1 MRRIFV
7 AAPDGQAGG
16 GMGRVKDYML
26 QTPPDAA
33 KQYEFAPLV
42 TRDGRGVG
50 FSVLLL
56 LRAMLHLISA
66 ALHKK
71 GALLHV
77 NMGDRGSVMRK
88 GLLLL
93 LAHRLGMK
101 TVLHLHAAELEQY
114 YATSSP
120 LRRRLIRRPF
130 QAADC
135 IIVLGDRYR
144 RWLETEIGI
153 SADRIRIL
161 NNGVAAPNV
170 DRVSVAPGAPQTI
183 LFLGNL
189 IERKGVSDLLHALKA
204 MSLETPPWRAVLAG
218 GGDIEGY
225 RAMAQDLG
233 IADRVHFAGWVDRPG
248 AIDLITRAS
257 MLVLPSYD
265 EGLPLVILEAMG
277 MGLPVICTPVGVIPE
292 VLTDNDTVLFVEPG
306 DRPGLAAQLSRLL
319 ADGDLQA
326 GLSARA
332 LDLFDR
338 AFSLHAFQSSLLSI
352 YRECCG
358 IDYVLP
364 AATGRERAA

>member
-1 MRRIFV
+1 
-7 AAPDGQAGG
+7 
-16 GMGRVKDYML
+16 MGRVKDYML

-33 KQYEFAPLV
+33 GQYHFAPLV

-50 FSVLLL
+50 FSVVLLIG
-56 LRAMLHLISA
+56 AMLRLVSA
-66 ALHKK
+66 AFKK
-71 GALLHV
+71 QGALLHV

-88 GLLLL
+88 GALLL
-93 LAHRLGMK
+93 LAHKLGMK
-101 TVLHLHAAELEQY
+101 TVLHLHAAELEQF
-114 YATSSP
+114 YAASSP

-130 QAADC
+130 LAADC
-135 IIVLGDRYR
+135 IIVLGNRYR
-144 RWLETEIGI
+144 RWLQTEIGI
-153 SADRIRIL
+153 PAERIRIL
-161 NNGVAAPNV
+161 NNGVAAPHV
-170 DRVSVAPGAPQTI
+170 DRAAAASGEPQTI

-204 MSLETPPWRAVLAG
+204 MPSGTGAWRAVLAG

-225 RAMAQDLG
+225 RELAQDLG
-233 IADRVHFAGWVDRPG
+233 IADRIDFAGWVDRPR

-292 VLTDNDTVLFVEPG
+292 VLNDGETVLFVEPG
-306 DRPGLAAQLSRLL
+306 DRPALAKQMARLL
-319 ADGDLQA
+319 SDPNLQA

-332 LDLFDR
+332 VDLFDR
-338 AFSLHAFQSSLLSI
+338 QFSLQAFQSSLIAI

-364 AATGRERAA
+364 VPAGRGWAD